1 MRTKKHS
8 RRGFSLVEVALALLI
23 VSVGLLA
30 TVGMLPGGLD
40 NSRKASDDTQQ
51 ALFADYV
58 LNTLRAL
65 AANTNYPWASF
76 STGTPATPIP
86 VAASSMWDSPGGL
99 LITPDVVGTIGTY
112 GTWKTL
118 SFRAQANSAIEE
130 IKLAYS
136 LTIEPVDPAS
146 DNMRRAVLR
155 TQINSQNNTNTLKVF
170 FADIY
175 RGDLQP

>member
-1 MRTKKHS
+1 MKHS

-30 TVGMLPGGLD
+30 TVGMLPGALD
-40 NSRKASDDTQQ
+40 NSKKASEDTQQ

-65 AANTNYPWASF
+65 AAATNQNPWSSF
-76 STGTPATPIP
+76 TTGPATPIP
-86 VAASSMWDSPGGL
+86 VAASSMWDSPNGL
-99 LITPDVVGTIGTY
+99 VITPDVVGTIGTY
-112 GTWKTL
+112 KWNPTPL
-118 SFRAQANSAIEE
+118 HFRAAANPNIEE
-130 IKLAYS
+130 LVLAYS
-136 LTIEPVDPAS
+136 LTIEPVEPSS

-155 TQINSQNNTNTLKVF
+155 TQLNSQNNTNTMKVF